1 MASRSALL
9 GMVPVW
15 MQPPPIMSRR
25 STTATRLP
33 SLAAA
38 TAAFWP
44 AGPLPITARSYIV
57 SAMRSSPFPAVGSE
71 GRYQTGDGALMK
83 GQLRL
88 DKSDR
93 ETY

>member
-15 MQPPPIMSRR
+15 MQTPPIISRR

-44 AGPLPITARSYIV
+44 AGPLPITARS
-57 SAMRSSPFPAVGSE
+57 
-71 GRYQTGDGALMK
+71 
-83 GQLRL
+83 
-88 DKSDR
+88 
-93 ETY
+93 